1 MDNLSGMMVV
11 NVNDNDVKFTSNM
24 NDEEDWAVLMMALVS
39 QSYKLGLDKVSVN
52 ELLDITWEQAE
63 EQKRIWEEISNG

>member
-1 MDNLSGMMVV
+1 MMVV